1 MRPAANAFGR
11 RQRVTETGTSGGGG
25 VSAPLL
31 EVQDLSLRV
40 GTRTLVRGMSF
51 RLEAGEVWCLLGQ
64 NGSGKSTFLH
74 TAVGLRAPQGGAL
87 RLAGR
92 ALSDWPVS
100 EAARLRGFLPQT
112 FHDAFSASV
121 LESVM
126 LGRHPYLSRW
136 QWEGDEERDCAL
148 AALEAVDLAG
158 FERRDVLTLSGGERQ
173 RLALAALF
181 AQDAPLL
188 LLDEPV
194 SHLDLRHQVLVLEH
208 LVELARVH
216 AKGVLFTVHDLDL
229 AARFASH
236 ALLLTP
242 QQTVLQGPI
251 GEVMTEAA
259 LQDAFGHRVTRVEA
273 AGRTLFVPD

>member
-1 MRPAANAFGR
+1 MS
-11 RQRVTETGTSGGGG
+11 V
-25 VSAPLL
+25 PLL
-31 EVQDLSLRV
+31 EAQDLSLGINGRS
-40 GTRTLVRGMSF
+40 LVRDLSF
-51 RLEAGEVWCLLGQ
+51 CLSAGEVWCLLGP
-64 NGSGKSTFLH
+64 NGAGKSTFLH
-74 TAVGLRAPQGGAL
+74 TAAGLREPQGGAL

-92 ALSDWPVS
+92 ALGDWPAAG
-100 EAARLRGFLPQT
+100 AARQRGFLPQT

-136 QWEGDEERDCAL
+136 QWEGEEEREIALCAL
-148 AALEAVDLAG
+148 QAVDLAG

-173 RLALAALF
+173 RVALAALL

-194 SHLDLRHQVLVLEH
+194 SHLDLHHQVLVLQH
-208 LVELARVH
+208 LVELTRSRG
-216 AKGVLFTVHDLDL
+216 KGVLFTVHDLDL

-236 ALLLTP
+236 AVLLMP
-242 QQTVLQGPI
+242 QGKVRRGPI

-259 LQDAFGHRVTRVEA
+259 LRSAFGHRVTRLEA
-273 AGRTLFVPD
+273 FGRTLFVPE

>member
-1 MRPAANAFGR
+1 MN
-11 RQRVTETGTSGGGG
+11 
-25 VSAPLL
+25 APLL
-31 EVQDLSLRV
+31 EVQDLLLRV
-40 GTRTLVRGMSF
+40 GTRTLVRETNF
-51 RLEAGEVWCLLGQ
+51 RLKAGEVWCLLGP

-92 ALSDWPVS
+92 ALADWPAD
-100 EAARLRGFLPQT
+100 EAARLRGFLPQA

-136 QWEGDEERDCAL
+136 QWEGDEERERAL
-148 AALEAVDLAG
+148 AALAAVDLAG
-158 FERRDVLTLSGGERQ
+158 FEQRDVLTLSGGERQ
-173 RLALAALF
+173 RVALAALF

-194 SHLDLRHQVLVLEH
+194 SHLDLHHQVLVLGH

-242 QQTVLQGPI
+242 QNEVLQGPI
-251 GEVMTEAA
+251 DEVMTEAA

>member
-1 MRPAANAFGR
+1 M
-11 RQRVTETGTSGGGG
+11 
-25 VSAPLL
+25 SAPLL
-31 EVQDLSLRV
+31 EVQDLLLRV

-51 RLEAGEVWCLLGQ
+51 RLRAGEVWCLLGP

-74 TAVGLRAPQGGAL
+74 TAVGLRAPQGGTL

-92 ALSDWPVS
+92 ALADWPAA

-136 QWEGDEERDCAL
+136 QWEGDDERGRAL
-148 AALEAVDLAG
+148 TALDAVDLAG
-158 FERRDVLTLSGGERQ
+158 FEQRDVLTLSGGERQ
-173 RLALAALF
+173 RVALAALF
-181 AQDAPLL
+181 AQDAQLL

-194 SHLDLRHQVLVLEH
+194 SHLDLHHQVMVLQH

-242 QQTVLQGPI
+242 QETVLQGPI
-251 GEVMTEAA
+251 DAVMTEAA
-259 LQDAFGHRVTRVEA
+259 LRGAFGHRVTRVEA

>member
-1 MRPAANAFGR
+1 MN
-11 RQRVTETGTSGGGG
+11 
-25 VSAPLL
+25 APLL
-31 EVQDLSLRV
+31 EAQGLSLRV
-40 GTRTLVRGMSF
+40 GERTLVRELSF
-51 RLEAGEVWCLLGQ
+51 RLGAGEVWCMLGP
-64 NGSGKSTFLH
+64 NGAGKSTFLH
-74 TAVGLRAPQGGAL
+74 TAVGLREPQGGAM

-92 ALSDWPVS
+92 ALADWPAA
-100 EAARLRGFLPQT
+100 EAARQRGFLPQT

-136 QWEGDEERDCAL
+136 QWEGEDEREIAL
-148 AALEAVDLAG
+148 AALRAVDLAG

-173 RLALAALF
+173 RVALAALL

-194 SHLDLRHQVLVLEH
+194 SHLDLHHQVLVLEH
-208 LVELARVH
+208 LVRLARGRG
-216 AKGVLFTVHDLDL
+216 KGVLFTVHDLNL

-242 QQTVLQGPI
+242 QGTVRQGPI
-251 GEVMTEAA
+251 AEVMVEDA
-259 LQDAFGHRVTRVEA
+259 LSGAFGHRVARIEA
-273 AGRTLFVPD
+273 AGRTLFVPQ

>member
-1 MRPAANAFGR
+1 MN
-11 RQRVTETGTSGGGG
+11 
-25 VSAPLL
+25 APLL
-31 EVQDLSLRV
+31 ETQDLVLRV

-51 RLEAGEVWCLLGQ
+51 RLNAGEVWCLLGP

-74 TAVGLRAPQGGAL
+74 TAVGLREPQGGAL

-92 ALSDWPVS
+92 SLADWAVAG
-100 EAARLRGFLPQT
+100 AARQRAFLPQN
-112 FHDAFSASV
+112 FHDGFSASV

-136 QWEGDEERDCAL
+136 QWEGDDEREIAL
-148 AALEAVDLAG
+148 AALRAVDLAG
-158 FERRDVLTLSGGERQ
+158 FEQRDVLTLSGGERQ
-173 RLALAALF
+173 RVALAALF
-181 AQDAPLL
+181 AHDAPLL

-194 SHLDLRHQVLVLEH
+194 SHLDLHHQVLVLEH
-208 LVELARVH
+208 LVKLARVH

-242 QQTVLQGPI
+242 QATVLHGPI
-251 GEVMTEAA
+251 ASVMTEVA
-259 LQDAFGHRVTRVEA
+259 LQGAFGHRVTRLEA

>member
-1 MRPAANAFGR
+1 MN
-11 RQRVTETGTSGGGG
+11 
-25 VSAPLL
+25 APLL
-31 EVQDLSLRV
+31 ETQGLLLRV
-40 GTRTLVRGMSF
+40 GQRTLVREMSF
-51 RLEAGEVWCLLGQ
+51 RLNAGEVWCLLGP

-74 TAVGLRAPQGGAL
+74 TAVGLREPQGGTL
-87 RLAGR
+87 LLAGR
-92 ALSDWPVS
+92 ALSDWP
-100 EAARLRGFLPQT
+100 AAALARQRGFLPQT

-136 QWEGDEERDCAL
+136 QWEGEDERELAL
-148 AALEAVDLAG
+148 AAMRAVDLAG

-173 RLALAALF
+173 RVALAALI
-181 AQDAPLL
+181 AQDSPLL

-208 LVELARVH
+208 LVELARVR

-242 QQTVLQGPI
+242 QATVLYGPI
-251 GEVMTEAA
+251 REVLTEAA
-259 LQDAFGHRVTRVEA
+259 LQGAFAHRVTRVQA

>member
-1 MRPAANAFGR
+1 MSAA
-11 RQRVTETGTSGGGG
+11 
-25 VSAPLL
+25 LL
-31 EVQDLSLRV
+31 EAQDLLLRV
-40 GTRTLVRGMSF
+40 GGRTLVRKLSF
-51 RLEAGEVWCLLGQ
+51 RLGAGEVWCMLGP
-64 NGSGKSTFLH
+64 NGAGKSTFLH
-74 TAVGLRAPQGGAL
+74 TAVGLRDAQGGAL

-92 ALSDWPVS
+92 ALAAWSAA
-100 EAARLRGFLPQT
+100 EAARQRSFLPQT

-136 QWEGDEERDCAL
+136 QWEGEDERGIAL
-148 AALEAVDLAG
+148 AALAAVDLAG

-173 RLALAALF
+173 RVALAALL

-194 SHLDLRHQVLVLEH
+194 SHLDLHHQVLVLAH
-208 LVELARVH
+208 LRELAR
-216 AKGVLFTVHDLDL
+216 ARGKGVLFTLHDLNL

-236 ALLLTP
+236 ALLLMP
-242 QQTVLQGPI
+242 QGTVQQGPI

-259 LQDAFGHRVTRVEA
+259 LQDAFGHGVTRIEA
-273 AGRTLFVPD
+273 AGRTLFVPA